1 MYIEDMCGSVTF
13 SCSLREGQGH
23 IDDND
28 DALIIKIIASSFA
41 EYFLRVRPCDMSIF
55 KKNRPCDMSVLKKN
69 CLFYLF

>member
-55 KKNRPCDMSVLKKN
+55 
-69 CLFYLF
+69 